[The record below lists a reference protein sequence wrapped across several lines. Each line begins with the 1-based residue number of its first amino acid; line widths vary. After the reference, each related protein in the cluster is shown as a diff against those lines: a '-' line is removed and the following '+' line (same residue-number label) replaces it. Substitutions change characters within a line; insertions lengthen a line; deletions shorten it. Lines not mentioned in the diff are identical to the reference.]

1 MPQNTWQKSSFSSST
16 DECVEV
22 RISDWGVE
30 LRESETGH
38 IVAHTDP
45 LSFANLLQAIKAGEL
60 DQYAL

>member
-1 MPQNTWQKSSFSSST
+1 MPQNAWQKSSFSSST

-22 RISDWGVE
+22 RATNGAIE

-45 LSFANLLQAIKAGEL
+45 LNFASLLQAIKAGEL